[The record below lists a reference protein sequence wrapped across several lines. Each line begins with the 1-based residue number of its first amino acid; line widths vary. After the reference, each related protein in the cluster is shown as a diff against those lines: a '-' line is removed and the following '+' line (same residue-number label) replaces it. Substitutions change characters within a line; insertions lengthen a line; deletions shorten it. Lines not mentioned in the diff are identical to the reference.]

1 MKEIRKFGI
10 RDQIGYVCGDMAG
23 SFVNLYV
30 DAFFL
35 TFCTYV
41 LGIKAAWMGSMFL
54 FARLWDAFNDPMIGS
69 FPDRWQMAD
78 RQERGQI
85 QTLH

>member
-1 MKEIRKFGI
+1 MRKFGV
-10 RDQIGYVCGDMAG
+10 RDQVGYLFGDMAG

-41 LGIKAAWMGSMFL
+41 LGVSPYFMASLFLGS
-54 FARLWDAFNDPMIGS
+54 RLWDAINDPIIGS
-69 FPDRWQMAD
+69 FPDRWQI
-78 RQERGQI
+78 GKS
-85 QTLH
+85 